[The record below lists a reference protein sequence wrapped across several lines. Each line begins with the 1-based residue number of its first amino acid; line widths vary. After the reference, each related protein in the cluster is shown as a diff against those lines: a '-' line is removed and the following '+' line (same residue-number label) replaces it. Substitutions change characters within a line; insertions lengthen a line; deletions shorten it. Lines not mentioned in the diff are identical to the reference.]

1 MSRRPKGLLVYGLA
15 LIKSKESTRTVRAAK
30 PPSPNVSPLERQWGY
45 LVILM
50 KNLSRGVP

>member
-15 LIKSKESTRTVRAAK
+15 LIKSKESTRTERAAK